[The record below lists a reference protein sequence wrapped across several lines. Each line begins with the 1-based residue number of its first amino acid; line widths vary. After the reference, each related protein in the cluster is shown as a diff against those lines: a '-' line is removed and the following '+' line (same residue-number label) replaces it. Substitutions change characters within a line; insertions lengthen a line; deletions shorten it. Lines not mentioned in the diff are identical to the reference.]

1 MRAYRCFLKLSF
13 LREENRRYFT
23 RVRRVAFAGREWFAY
38 GNTELLELPVIE
50 PFRCSRKWAEDGV
63 EWREAIGRA
72 ERLGPGGA
80 GCGTFTSPCEKACG
94 NAIYQAGGSLIVLA
108 PEGFAP
114 RWHPPRNKEALCAKG
129 RMLFLSLWEPCAAR
143 PDNATLYKRCH
154 EMGDILLK
162 AKRLSRKKTLNGGT
176 ARGGGTACDGGGI
189 GGSS

>member
-1 MRAYRCFLKLSF
+1 M
-13 LREENRRYFT
+13 
-23 RVRRVAFAGREWFAY
+23 
-38 GNTELLELPVIE
+38 
-50 PFRCSRKWAEDGV
+50 
-63 EWREAIGRA
+63 
-72 ERLGPGGA
+72 
-80 GCGTFTSPCEKACG
+80 
-94 NAIYQAGGSLIVLA
+94 LA

-143 PDNATLYKRCH
+143 PDNAILYKRCH

>member
-1 MRAYRCFLKLSF
+1 M
-13 LREENRRYFT
+13 
-23 RVRRVAFAGREWFAY
+23 
-38 GNTELLELPVIE
+38 
-50 PFRCSRKWAEDGV
+50 
-63 EWREAIGRA
+63 
-72 ERLGPGGA
+72 
-80 GCGTFTSPCEKACG
+80 
-94 NAIYQAGGSLIVLA
+94 LA

-176 ARGGGTACDGGGI
+176 ARGGGGI